1 MLFVLGLW
9 FLFVPGSRP
18 ATRAFPIAVKVV
30 NVPPGSTLEH
40 VDPTQVTA
48 ILSGQRRA
56 FYLFNPDLMDVTIDA
71 TLAKYGRR
79 TFAVSED
86 QIRHPPEL
94 TVEDVEPEQV
104 RISLRAEVA
113 RPRRRRACR
122 RRRHRRRI
130 PNRPAND
137 HPSPR

>member
-1 MLFVLGLW
+1 
-9 FLFVPGSRP
+9 
-18 ATRAFPIAVKVV
+18 V
-30 NVPPGSTLEH
+30 NVPTGTTLEH
-40 VDPTQVTA
+40 VDPTPVTA

-104 RISLRAEVA
+104 RISLRSEVGTTA
-113 RPRRRRACR
+113 TTAILQTTPT
-122 RRRHRRRI
+122 
-130 PNRPAND
+130 PTP
-137 HPSPR
+137 HPKSGG